1 MIKKRLLFAILI
13 IVCGL
18 TIFFLSSVK
27 WEEAE
32 KVKVVTDQTLLIER
46 YKMNFDD
53 VKKPGDKKFI
63 VFWTRFFNMP
73 TWGINQETY
82 GEDYLKSI
90 NCSFTQCVFTHKKDY
105 FNKTTDYDAV
115 IFHGWE
121 YFPGQLIDVPS
132 IRSPNQLYIMANH
145 ELVSFSIG
153 KRS

>member
-1 MIKKRLLFAILI
+1 MIKKRVLFGILI

-18 TIFFLSSVK
+18 TLIWLSRVQL
-27 WEEAE
+27 EETARRE
-32 KVKVVTDQTLLIER
+32 KKVKVVNEQTLLIER
-46 YKMNFDD
+46 YKMAFDD
-53 VKKPGDKKFI
+53 VKQPGDKKFI

-73 TWGINQETY
+73 TWGVNQETY

-121 YFPGQLIDVPS
+121 YSPGQLIDVPS

-145 ELVSFSIG
+145 E
-153 KRS
+153 